1 MFGAYHLYDLNVTM
15 QH

>member
-1 MFGAYHLYDLNVTM
+1 MERMYDLNVTM